1 MKINGRIVLQIV
13 LAGGWISLSE
23 FFRNEIMFKSFWI
36 EHYKSLGLFFPSSM
50 INNFGWLVWSVLF
63 AISIYFISSK
73 FDLFQTVFVAWTM
86 GFVLMWI
93 TVGNLGVLPLELL
106 PFAIPLS
113 LLEVFVATIIIK
125 YFRKKK

>member
-13 LAGGWISLSE
+13 IAGGWISLSE

-73 FDLFQTVFVAWTM
+73 FDLFQTGFVAWTM
-86 GFVLMWI
+86 VFILSW
-93 TVGNLGVLPLELL
+93 LE
-106 PFAIPLS
+106 FAIFDALS
-113 LLEVFVATIIIK
+113 S
-125 YFRKKK
+125 